1 MNENEIMNNE
11 VNTEEI
17 EAQNTELENGNDN
30 YVAPAPEKVGY
41 STGEKAGAIGLLC
54 LAAVG
59 AATIVKKTY
68 DVGKEKA
75 LPWLKK
81 KFSKKKVEEKP
92 AEAPATEEKPEEATK
107 Q

>member
-30 YVAPAPEKVGY
+30 DVAPAKVGY

-75 LPWLKK
+75 LPWFKK
-81 KFSKKKVEEKP
+81 KFGKKKVEDKP
-92 AEAPATEEKPEEATK
+92 AEAPAPEDKPEEATK